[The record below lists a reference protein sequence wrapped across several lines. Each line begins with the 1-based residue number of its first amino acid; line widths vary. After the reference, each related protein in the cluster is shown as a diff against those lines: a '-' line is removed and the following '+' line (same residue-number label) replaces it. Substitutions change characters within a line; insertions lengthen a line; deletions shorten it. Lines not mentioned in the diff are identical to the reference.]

1 MFNNHSLPNS
11 VKALY
16 WVWAF
21 SFPYDYRYLPLPK
34 NQTGLS
40 FIGFWVIWLG
50 VGGLLAIPLGE
61 WMANRKTS

>member
-1 MFNNHSLPNS
+1 
-11 VKALY
+11 LY

-34 NQTGLS
+34 DPTGLS

-61 WMANRKTS
+61 WIANRKTS

>member
-34 NQTGLS
+34 DPTGLS
-40 FIGFWVIWLG
+40 FIGFWFIWLG

-61 WMANRKTS
+61 WIANRKTS

>member
-1 MFNNHSLPNS
+1 VINHHSLPNS
-11 VKALY
+11 IKALY

-34 NQTGLS
+34 DPTGLS

-61 WMANRKTS
+61 WIANRKTS

>member
-16 WVWAF
+16 WLWAF

-34 NQTGLS
+34 DPTGLS

-50 VGGLLAIPLGE
+50 VSGLLAIPLGE
-61 WMANRKTS
+61 WIANKKAS

>member
-1 MFNNHSLPNS
+1 VFNHHSLPNS

-34 NQTGLS
+34 DPTGLS
-40 FIGFWVIWLG
+40 FFGFWVIWLG

-61 WMANRKTS
+61 WIANRKTS